1 MSETKVF
8 TDVSR
13 ERLNR
18 FRRELAQWGVTV
30 PDGDD
35 VQVTGPFGV
44 ILRATYEEASDKLSL
59 SIVEKPMLI
68 PESQVWK
75 FVDNAAAKLK
85 T

>member
-18 FRRELAQWGVTV
+18 FRRELAQWGVKV

-35 VQVTGPFGV
+35 VNVAGPFGV
-44 ILRATYEEASDKLSL
+44 ILRATYEEASEKLSL

-85 T
+85 A

>member
-18 FRRELAQWGVTV
+18 FRRELAQWGVKV

-35 VQVTGPFGV
+35 VQVSGPFGV
-44 ILRATYEEASDKLSL
+44 ILRATYDEALKTLSL

>member
-18 FRRELAQWGVTV
+18 FRRELTQWGVTV

-44 ILRATYEEASDKLSL
+44 ILRATYEDAAEKLSL

>member
-18 FRRELAQWGVTV
+18 FRRELAQWGVKV

-44 ILRATYEEASDKLSL
+44 ILRATYEEALGKLSL

-85 T
+85 A

>member
-18 FRRELAQWGVTV
+18 FRRELAQWGVKV

-35 VQVTGPFGV
+35 VEVTGPFGV
-44 ILRATYEEASDKLSL
+44 ILRATYEEALENLSL
-59 SIVEKPMLI
+59 TIVEKPMLI

-85 T
+85 A

>member
-18 FRRELAQWGVTV
+18 FRRELAQWGVKV

-35 VQVTGPFGV
+35 VEVAGPFGV
-44 ILRATYEEASDKLSL
+44 ILRATYEEALGKLSL

-75 FVDNAAAKLK
+75 FVENAAAKLK
-85 T
+85 A

>member
-1 MSETKVF
+1 MSETKIF

-35 VQVTGPFGV
+35 VNVAGPFGV
-44 ILRATYEEASDKLSL
+44 ILRATYEETLEKLSL

>member
-18 FRRELAQWGVTV
+18 FRRELAQWGVKI

-35 VQVTGPFGV
+35 VEVTGPFGV
-44 ILRATYEEASDKLSL
+44 ILRATYDEAAATLSL

-85 T
+85 A

>member
-13 ERLNR
+13 ERLTK
-18 FRRELAQWGVTV
+18 FRRELAQWGVKV

-35 VQVTGPFGV
+35 VEVKGPFGV
-44 ILRATYEEASDKLSL
+44 ILRATYDEVLKTLSL

-85 T
+85 P

>member
-18 FRRELAQWGVTV
+18 FRRELANWGVKV

-35 VQVTGPFGV
+35 VEVTGPFGV
-44 ILRATYEEASDKLSL
+44 MLRATYDEAMATLSL

-85 T
+85 A

>member
-1 MSETKVF
+1 MSETKEF

-18 FRRELAQWGVTV
+18 FRRELAQWGVKV

-35 VQVTGPFGV
+35 VQVSGPFGV
-44 ILRATYEEASDKLSL
+44 ILRATYDETLKTLSL

-75 FVDNAAAKLK
+75 FVDNAAGKLK
-85 T
+85 A

>member
-1 MSETKVF
+1 MSETKLF

-18 FRRELAQWGVTV
+18 FRRELEQWGVTV

-44 ILRATYEEASDKLSL
+44 ILRATYEEASEKLSL
-59 SIVEKPMLI
+59 SIVEKPILI

>member
-13 ERLNR
+13 ERLTR
-18 FRRELAQWGVTV
+18 FRRELAQWGVKV

-35 VQVTGPFGV
+35 VEVTGPFGV
-44 ILRATYEEASDKLSL
+44 ILRAIYDEALKTLSL

-75 FVDNAAAKLK
+75 FVDNAADKLK
-85 T
+85 A